1 MGQGKIVLYI
11 HMYILYHLHKHIY
24 PLYMCFVFHFSTIFL
39 LGFVIVEKQLPMHGL
54 GMSFPF
60 TLLMLNNTINPLVVA
75 WIVHLEACKKMKAL
89 I

>member
-1 MGQGKIVLYI
+1 MF
-11 HMYILYHLHKHIY
+11 
-24 PLYMCFVFHFSTIFL
+24 CCSFFNN

-75 WIVHLEACKKMKAL
+75 
-89 I
+89 